1 MGDPAARF
9 RADEILLTGANGFVG
24 KVVLAMLLD
33 RFPDGARVHV
43 LIRPRDGLSAPDRF
57 DTEVLDSSTTL
68 FGLRANGLESRQE
81 LLSGLAQ
88 HDALT
93 DRH

>member
-1 MGDPAARF
+1 MGDLAARF
-9 RADEILLTGANGFVG
+9 RADEILLTGANGFLG

-33 RFPDGARVHV
+33 RFPDGVRVHV
-43 LIRPRDGLSAPDRF
+43 LIRPRAGLSATDRF
-57 DTEVLDSSTTL
+57 DTEILDRSMDL

-81 LLSGLAQ
+81 FLSGFAQ
-88 HDALT
+88 HDPLK

>member
-1 MGDPAARF
+1 MGDLAARF
-9 RADEILLTGANGFVG
+9 RADEILLTGANGFLG

-33 RFPDGARVHV
+33 RFPDGVRVHV
-43 LIRPRDGLSAPDRF
+43 LIRPRAGLSATDRF
-57 DTEVLDSSTTL
+57 DTEILDRSMDL

-81 LLSGLAQ
+81 LLSGFAQ
-88 HDALT
+88 HDPLK

>member
-1 MGDPAARF
+1 MGDLAARF

-33 RFPDGARVHV
+33 RFPDGARVRV

-57 DTEVLDSSTTL
+57 DKEVLDRSTTL
-68 FGLRANGLESRQE
+68 FGLRANGLKAHQE
-81 LLSGLAQ
+81 LLSGFAQ
-88 HDALT
+88 RDALT
-93 DRH
+93 DRI